1 MALSEAQFRKQVE
14 RWPGV
19 TLDVKWR
26 DHLVAS
32 VDSKMFAMFNR
43 ANSARAGQLHFKV
56 EDDLF
61 LALTEQPGI
70 APAMYLA
77 RAKWV
82 TVIEPKRY
90 TLNWYGGR
98 LRCAYEIVA
107 GKLSKKRQREL
118 GLSV

>member
-1 MALSEAQFRKQVE
+1 MAISEAQFRNRVE
-14 RWPGV
+14 AWPGV
-19 TLDVKWR
+19 TLDVKWG

-32 VDSKMFAMFNR
+32 VDAKMFAMFNR
-43 ANSARAGQLHFKV
+43 ADSARAGQLHFKV
-56 EDDLF
+56 EDELF

-82 TVIEPKRY
+82 TVVEPKRY
-90 TLNWYGGR
+90 PMSWYGER
-98 LRCAYEIVA
+98 LRGAYEIIA

-118 GLSV
+118 GLTS

>member
-1 MALSEAQFRKQVE
+1 MAISEAQFRKQVA

-19 TLDVKWR
+19 TLDVKWG

-32 VDSKMFAMFNR
+32 VDTKMFAMFNLGGLYPDR
-43 ANSARAGQLHFKV
+43 VHFKV
-56 EDDLF
+56 DDDLF
-61 LALTEQPGI
+61 LSLTEQPGI

-82 TVIEPKRY
+82 TVVEPKRY
-90 TLNWYGGR
+90 PLRWYADS
-98 LRCAYEIVA
+98 LRRAYEIIA

-118 GLSV
+118 GLGA